1 MSSSASAAWEAS
13 HSFFIF
19 PQFVSSRRVGLVLL
33 QWAVDCVGGGGCHV
47 GPPHTGPRGLVMCIL
62 EKLVS
67 APADEARE

>member
-33 QWAVDCVGGGGCHV
+33 QWAVDCVGGGGCR
-47 GPPHTGPRGLVMCIL
+47 GPAAHWSTW
-62 EKLVS
+62 
-67 APADEARE
+67 ARDVYSRKTCERAGR